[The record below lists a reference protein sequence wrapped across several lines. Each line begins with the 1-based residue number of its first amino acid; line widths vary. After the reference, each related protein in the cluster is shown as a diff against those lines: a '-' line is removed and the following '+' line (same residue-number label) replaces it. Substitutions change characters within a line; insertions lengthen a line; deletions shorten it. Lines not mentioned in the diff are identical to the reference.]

1 MSSGSAVAMPEV
13 DTMNRS
19 ALLLLS
25 VLCACATSKEMYLPD
40 GSKGYNIS
48 CDGSANS
55 MGNCFQ
61 KAGELCGS
69 RGYYILTREGEAVP
83 FGSTVASANGDSFG
97 YVSQAGMM
105 ITRSLFIKCKD

>member
-1 MSSGSAVAMPEV
+1 MSPRILLIGIIAM
-13 DTMNRS
+13 
-19 ALLLLS
+19 LIG
-25 VLCACATSKEMYLPD
+25 CAMSKEMYLPD

-69 RGYYILTREGEAVP
+69 KGYYLLNREGQAIP
-83 FGSTVASANGDSFG
+83 FGTNVGSASVVLGGGSAG
-97 YVSQAGMM
+97 YVAQTGMM
-105 ITRSLFIKCKD
+105 VTRSLFIKCKE

>member
-1 MSSGSAVAMPEV
+1 MLPRILLTGIIAMLV
-13 DTMNRS
+13 GC
-19 ALLLLS
+19 ALS
-25 VLCACATSKEMYLPD
+25 REMYLPD

-69 RGYYILTREGEAVP
+69 KGYYLLNREGQAIP
-83 FGSTVASANGDSFG
+83 FVTNIGSASVGAGSGSAG
-97 YVSQAGMM
+97 YVAQTGMM
-105 ITRSLFIKCKD
+105 VTRSLFIKCKE